1 MQLNEA
7 QYKAVCHGTGPMLVL
22 AGPGSGKTRVITER
36 IKHLT
41 ETGVRPENIMVVT
54 FTRAAALEMR
64 QRYLTGDSRQG
75 VLFGTFHSIFFLIL
89 KNAYKFTSS
98 NIISEEEQR
107 RFIQSYIRKNGIES
121 NDEKEQISDILSE
134 ISKVKSEMYN
144 INDYYSLSC
153 PAESFRDIYMLYD
166 KWLKNGRKI
175 DFDDMMIYTYQLFK
189 ARPDILAAWQRRFK
203 YILVDEFQDINM
215 LQYNI
220 VRMLAAPLNNLFVVG
235 DDDQAI
241 YSFRGSKPELMLGFE
256 NDYPEAKKVV
266 LDVNYRCSGNIL
278 KAASKVIVNNTKRFP
293 KELKAS
299 RPSGE
304 EVEIKEFKD
313 IREENN
319 YILNLIDMYIKNGF
333 NYQDI
338 AILYRTNM
346 QPQPLVQKLLE
357 YNIPVR
363 LKDGIPDIYEHWI
376 AKDIMAYIFIAL
388 GKRDREYFTRIINRP
403 KRYIS
408 RDALDEK
415 TVSFDRLL
423 ALYEDKA
430 WMCER
435 IYQLESDI
443 KAIRGMSPQRG
454 IRYIDRVVGYG
465 DFLREYAE
473 ERDIDEGGLRDI
485 LEQIYYQAGEFSSY
499 EDFIDGIGEYA
510 EWSKNREND
519 SEAVTL
525 MTLHGSKGL
534 EFEKV
539 IIMDVNEEISPH
551 KMSVKPDEIEEERRM
566 FYVGMTRAKT
576 KLHLLYVKNR
586 YSKVLQPSMFLDEI
600 TKQAVD

>member
-1 MQLNEA
+1 M
-7 QYKAVCHGTGPMLVL
+7 K
-22 AGPGSGKTRVITER
+22 
-36 IKHLT
+36 
-41 ETGVRPENIMVVT
+41 
-54 FTRAAALEMR
+54 
-64 QRYLTGDSRQG
+64 
-75 VLFGTFHSIFFLIL
+75 
-89 KNAYKFTSS
+89 
-98 NIISEEEQR
+98 
-107 RFIQSYIRKNGIES
+107 
-121 NDEKEQISDILSE
+121 
-134 ISKVKSEMYN
+134 
-144 INDYYSLSC
+144 
-153 PAESFRDIYMLYD
+153 
-166 KWLKNGRKI
+166 
-175 DFDDMMIYTYQLFK
+175 
-189 ARPDILAAWQRRFK
+189 
-203 YILVDEFQDINM
+203 
-215 LQYNI
+215 
-220 VRMLAAPLNNLFVVG
+220 
-235 DDDQAI
+235 
-241 YSFRGSKPELMLGFE
+241 
-256 NDYPEAKKVV
+256 
-266 LDVNYRCSGNIL
+266 
-278 KAASKVIVNNTKRFP
+278 
-293 KELKAS
+293 
-299 RPSGE
+299 
-304 EVEIKEFKD
+304 
-313 IREENN
+313 
-319 YILNLIDMYIKNGF
+319 
-333 NYQDI
+333 NYQSDF
-338 AILYRTNM
+338 
-346 QPQPLVQKLLE
+346 QPQFYL
-357 YNIPVR
+357 
-363 LKDGIPDIYEHWI
+363 
-376 AKDIMAYIFIAL
+376 AL
-388 GKRDREYFTRIINRP
+388 TINRP

-510 EWSKNREND
+510 EWSKNKEND

-539 IIMDVNEEISPH
+539 IIMDVNEEIIPY

>member
-1 MQLNEA
+1 
-7 QYKAVCHGTGPMLVL
+7 
-22 AGPGSGKTRVITER
+22 
-36 IKHLT
+36 
-41 ETGVRPENIMVVT
+41 
-54 FTRAAALEMR
+54 
-64 QRYLTGDSRQG
+64 
-75 VLFGTFHSIFFLIL
+75 
-89 KNAYKFTSS
+89 
-98 NIISEEEQR
+98 
-107 RFIQSYIRKNGIES
+107 
-121 NDEKEQISDILSE
+121 
-134 ISKVKSEMYN
+134 
-144 INDYYSLSC
+144 
-153 PAESFRDIYMLYD
+153 
-166 KWLKNGRKI
+166 
-175 DFDDMMIYTYQLFK
+175 
-189 ARPDILAAWQRRFK
+189 
-203 YILVDEFQDINM
+203 
-215 LQYNI
+215 
-220 VRMLAAPLNNLFVVG
+220 
-235 DDDQAI
+235 
-241 YSFRGSKPELMLGFE
+241 
-256 NDYPEAKKVV
+256 
-266 LDVNYRCSGNIL
+266 
-278 KAASKVIVNNTKRFP
+278 
-293 KELKAS
+293 
-299 RPSGE
+299 
-304 EVEIKEFKD
+304 
-313 IREENN
+313 
-319 YILNLIDMYIKNGF
+319 MYIKNGF

-539 IIMDVNEEISPH
+539 IIMDVNEEIIPH